1 MLSYCMENVLPP
13 DQIDPNQ
20 QQILAPQ
27 DFYPNSPLSIQ
38 SASSE
43 SIKYL
48 EETDDLIRSI
58 EMTLLNKVTIINES
72 GEEEVVDS
80 PYGFPYMNELGVSRI
95 IALYKSHFH
104 RGITLSSFNDD
115 EISLIMSLFHKSIAS
130 MLAEKYREF
139 DIQKGNLNVI
149 MDMIT
154 NPIYATLKR
163 AAYES
168 DKNMLTKTQ
177 RASETRIIGDGAHQ
191 KKGFLGLW

>member
-1 MLSYCMENVLPP
+1 MPEQN
-13 DQIDPNQ
+13 
-20 QQILAPQ
+20 APQ
-27 DFYPNSPLSIQ
+27 PTIEPGEFYPNSPLSVQ
-38 SASSE
+38 NASSE
-43 SIKYL
+43 AIRYL

-58 EMTLLNKVTIINES
+58 EMTLLNKTTQINADGDEC
-72 GEEEVVDS
+72 VVDS

-95 IALYKSHFH
+95 VSLYKSHFH

-115 EISLIMSLFHKSIAS
+115 EISMIMSIFHKSVAS
-130 MLAEKYREF
+130 MIAEKYREF
-139 DIQKGNLNVI
+139 DIQKGNMNVI

-177 RASETRIIGDGAHQ
+177 RASETRIIGEQQGQ
-191 KKGFLGLW
+191 KKFFGLF